1 MAITKILNIGEN
13 KVQKHSHLRSALAY
27 ICNPDKTEGGRFVGA
42 VGCQPMYAIEQMLD
56 TKKQFAKEDKRQGY
70 HIIISFEEGEIDGK
84 TAFEFMGRFTDE
96 YLKGEYEAVYS
107 VHTDTAHIHGHVIF
121 NSVNKKTGGKFRYE
135 KGDWQKFIQPITN
148 RLCAEYGLSTID
160 LTDEI
165 GRTRNSSVSLNR
177 SDGSKL
183 VWSDMIRRDID
194 AAVIRAT
201 DFDSFLMILED
212 MGYEIKIGKYL
223 SLRPPGMTRFRRTQT
238 LGEQYS
244 TDVLKNRIETETL
257 RTYEGHEP
265 TILRVNIPYHLKRAK
280 LTGIQKKYFK
290 KLYETG
296 KLKRKPY
303 SEAWKYKDDIK
314 LFNKLQAEYLFLA
327 KYEIHTE
334 DDLKKMADILT
345 AKKKERNRE
354 KSKIYKQRARFK
366 PLFEIV
372 ERLDQITPAEES
384 YQAGDSFFEDEHLEY
399 ERLKKELLLQG
410 YTVKDIKEMD
420 EHFKVLLKE
429 HGEKYKGLSKDVRI
443 FNQMMKEPLSK
454 DRQVSKEKTK
464 DKIKLRTR

>member
-1 MAITKILNIGEN
+1 
-13 KVQKHSHLRSALAY
+13 
-27 ICNPDKTEGGRFVGA
+27 
-42 VGCQPMYAIEQMLD
+42 
-56 TKKQFAKEDKRQGY
+56 
-70 HIIISFEEGEIDGK
+70 
-84 TAFEFMGRFTDE
+84 
-96 YLKGEYEAVYS
+96 
-107 VHTDTAHIHGHVIF
+107 
-121 NSVNKKTGGKFRYE
+121 VNKKTGGKFRYE

-212 MGYEIKIGKYL
+212 KGYEIKIGKYL

-280 LTGIQKKYFK
+280 LTGIQKKYFN

>member
-13 KVQKHSHLRSALAY
+13 KDWPEKHLKRVLSY
-27 ICNPDKTEGGRFVGA
+27 ISTPEKTGGGKYVGA
-42 VGCQPMYAIEQMLD
+42 VCCQSMYALEQMLE
-56 TKKQFAKEDKRQGY
+56 TKRQFAKLDKRQAY
-70 HIIISFEEGEIDGK
+70 HVIISFVEGEIDGD
-84 TAFEFMGRFTDE
+84 TAFKFMGRFVDE
-96 YLKGEYEAVYS
+96 FLKREYEVVYS
-107 VHTDTAHIHGHVIF
+107 VHTDTNHIHGHVVF
-121 NSVNKKTGGKFRYE
+121 NSVNKKTGMKFRYE
-135 KGDWQKFIQPITN
+135 KGDWSKIIQPITN
-148 RLCAEYGLSTID
+148 KLCEEFGLSTLDI
-160 LTDEI
+160 TEEM
-165 GRTRNSSVSLNR
+165 GRNRNSSVSLTSPR
-177 SDGSKL
+177 GEKL

-212 MGYEIKIGKYL
+212 KGYEIKIGKYL

-464 DKIKLRTR
+464 DKIKTRTR